1 MGFGAFKVGLL
12 SPGLM
17 DLNDVYWRAVGPISE
32 PFALSKLVPNYHWN
46 NVRRSFCP
54 FAPIVVKS

>member
-32 PFALSKLVPNYHWN
+32 PFALSKLVPNYH
-46 NVRRSFCP
+46 
-54 FAPIVVKS
+54 